1 MEKQLDE
8 GRGDVGLVYH
18 IRLPKYA
25 KILGSI
31 VFRHV
36 RLFMPWWVFF
46 FAQTYCFTLVR

>member
-18 IRLPKYA
+18 IRLLKYA

-36 RLFMPWWVFF
+36 RPLIY
-46 FAQTYCFTLVR
+46 ALVGGPLTTGTSR